1 MQININNINMY
12 VDVKGLGYP
21 LILVHGNGE
30 DHHIFDEL
38 VSKLKDQ
45 YTCYMIDSRNH
56 GLSSKTDDFSYE
68 TMVND
73 IVCLID
79 FFKLD
84 KPGFIG
90 FSDGGII
97 GLIIG
102 MKYPNLLSKMM
113 VLGANI
119 YPTGIKKRIRNLV
132 HKAYNASKSPYL
144 KMMIDEPNY
153 TFQNLNDIKIP
164 VYVIVGENDV
174 IHLSHT
180 KAIYRHLKHA
190 TLDIIKQ
197 KNHDNYVVHRD
208 DLFPYIEA
216 FFKP

>member
-1 MQININNINMY
+1 MYININNIDIY
-12 VDVKGLGYP
+12 VDVKGSGYP

-56 GLSSKTDDFSYE
+56 GLSSKTADFSYE
-68 TMVND
+68 TMVD
-73 IVCLID
+73 DVVYLID
-79 FFKLD
+79 YFKLD

-119 YPTGIKKRIRNLV
+119 HPSGIKKKIRNLV
-132 HKAYNASKSPYL
+132 YKAYNESKSPYL
-144 KMMIDEPNY
+144 KMMIDGPNY
-153 TFQNLNDIKIP
+153 AFHHLNDIIIP
-164 VYVIVGENDV
+164 VNVIVGEYDV